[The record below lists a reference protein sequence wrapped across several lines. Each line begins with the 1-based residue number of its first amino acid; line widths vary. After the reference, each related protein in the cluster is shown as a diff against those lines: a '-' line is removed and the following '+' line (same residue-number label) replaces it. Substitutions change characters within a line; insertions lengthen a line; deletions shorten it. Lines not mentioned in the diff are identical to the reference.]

1 MTKENY
7 ELMKLAEKVS
17 QDSVYMWSKE
27 KPKEW

>member
-17 QDSVYMWSKE
+17 QDSVYIWSKD
-27 KPKEW
+27 KGKE

>member
-17 QDSVYMWSKE
+17 QDSVWMLSKE
-27 KPKEW
+27 KPKE

>member
-1 MTKENY
+1 MTYKNE

-27 KPKEW
+27 KPKE